1 MHLRGGNADRQGAA
15 GCNPT
20 IHPLT
25 MNKWLRIA
33 LLALAAWVVLSIV
46 FKILNA
52 VIHLVVIGVI
62 LFLVYTAIQRG
73 GIGRGVR

>member
-1 MHLRGGNADRQGAA
+1 
-15 GCNPT
+15 
-20 IHPLT
+20 

-52 VIHLVVIGVI
+52 VIHLVVLGVI

-73 GIGRGVR
+73 GFGRGVR

>member
-1 MHLRGGNADRQGAA
+1 VEHADRSIGRT
-15 GCNPT
+15 PL

-52 VIHLVVIGVI
+52 LLPLGVLAVI
-62 LFLVYTAIQRG
+62 LFLVYTALQRG
-73 GIGRGVR
+73 GFGRGVR

>member
-1 MHLRGGNADRQGAA
+1 
-15 GCNPT
+15 
-20 IHPLT
+20 

-33 LLALAAWVVLSIV
+33 LLVLVAWIVLSVV

-52 VIHLVVIGVI
+52 VIHLVVFGVI
-62 LFLVYTAIQRG
+62 IFLVYSAIKRG